1 MKRYKLMKISF
12 SRTWY
17 NAIYKDVYA
26 SGLNPKLHFNS
37 YGMMEKRFQNPMS
50 FLNQFNNSFYF
61 RNLVISTLF
70 NLAPKLKSQ
79 RIAKL
84 FFDYCLKL
92 EVSKI
97 KKYKFRNLCIVPFL
111 KDGVAE
117 ASKLYISTLSSSE
130 ELGVLKAL
138 DHTSGAEFQPMVL
151 EFWSNGKLLDKI
163 PLIFPAFSLYE
174 YSQTCTK
181 IEQIYIQHIF
191 QIEAIVEYF
200 LLNYNSKFTFFIH
213 DFYLLTTK
221 YHLFDEF
228 NEKKYSLD
236 YAFIHFPNKKIDFN
250 LFLNSVSKFIC
261 PSKFVYDKYK
271 RYIPREKLDWNYPPE
286 ITNIEDLPVQEIYKQ
301 DIFNVLIIGHLGKY
315 KGSSIISNLKNTF
328 EKERL
333 PYRFL
338 HFGRNALFENDDYYL
353 NIPNMNRDELLDE
366 CRKLPISFAFLPFQV
381 DETYSFTLSDVFLL
395 QLPLIVSKVGAT
407 SERCLKRNLTLLID
421 PDSTERQI
429 LESFNR
435 LVSAHKNKCFNNST
449 LSNEL
454 KLKRQRILDSVLK

>member
-1 MKRYKLMKISF
+1 MKISF

-17 NAIYKDVYA
+17 NAMYKDVYA

-37 YGMMEKRFQNPMS
+37 YGIMENRFQNPIT

-70 NLAPKLKSQ
+70 VLTPKLKSP

-117 ASKLYISTLSSSE
+117 ASKLYILTLSSSE

-138 DHTSGAEFQPMVL
+138 DHTSGTEFQPMVL
-151 EFWSNGKLLDKI
+151 EFWSNGELVDQI
-163 PLIFPAFSLYE
+163 PLIFPAFSLFE
-174 YSQTCTK
+174 YSQKCTR

-191 QIEAIVEYF
+191 QIEAVVEYF
-200 LLNYNSKFTFFIH
+200 LLNYNSRFTFFIH

-221 YHLFDEF
+221 YHLFDEIT
-228 NEKKYSLD
+228 EQKYSLD
-236 YAFIHFPNKKIDFN
+236 YAVNHFPNRKIDFN
-250 LFLNSVSKFIC
+250 LYLDSVNEFIC
-261 PSKFVYDKYK
+261 PSKFVYDKFK

-286 ITNIEDLPVQEIYKQ
+286 ITNIENLPVQEIYKQ
-301 DIFNVLIIGHLGKY
+301 DFFNVLIIGHLGKY
-315 KGSSIISNLKNTF
+315 KGSSAISNLRKIIED
-328 EKERL
+328 EKL

-338 HFGRNALFENDDYYL
+338 HFGRNALFENDDYYI
-353 NIPNMNRDELLDE
+353 NIPNMNRNELLDE

-381 DETYSFTLSDVFLL
+381 GETYSFSLSDVFLL
-395 QLPLIVSKVGAT
+395 QLPLVVSKVGAIP
-407 SERCLKRNLTLLID
+407 ERCLNRDLTLLID

-435 LVSAHKNKCFNNST
+435 LVSASKDKCFSNST
-449 LSNEL
+449 ISNEL
-454 KLKRQRILDSVLK
+454 KFKRLRNLYTI